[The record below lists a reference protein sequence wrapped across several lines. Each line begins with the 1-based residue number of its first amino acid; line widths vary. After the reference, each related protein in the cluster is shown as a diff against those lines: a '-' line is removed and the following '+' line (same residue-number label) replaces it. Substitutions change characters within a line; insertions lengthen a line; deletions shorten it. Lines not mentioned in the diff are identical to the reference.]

1 MRVIPEGRSRS
12 QKHEPDKQVDRDF
25 LRKGERQLDEVA
37 GGHGDKGDG
46 HHDSQDEGADSLLQ
60 PPVEKRSHTR
70 KPRPL
75 QPPSPRIAARD
86 PRVAP
91 APPAPTGRPP
101 RPTNP
106 ASVLLCTSSARQSR
120 ALL

>member
-37 GGHGDKGDG
+37 GDHVDKGDG

-60 PPVEKRSHTR
+60 PPGEKRSHPR
-70 KPRPL
+70 KPRLL
-75 QPPSPRIAARD
+75 QPSSPRIGTTD
-86 PRVAP
+86 TRVAP
-91 APPAPTGRPP
+91 APPAAPGGPP
-101 RPTNP
+101 RPSHTAP
-106 ASVLLCTSSARQSR
+106 VLLGTSRARQSR